1 MTGNLY
7 EPSIRRILEMLGA
20 VPPHHVAVYKTNDST
35 CAQLGELSAVSLRAR
50 GAVGVVLEGG
60 TRDVDFIVH
69 EGFPVFCRY
78 ATPQD
83 SVPRWDALPGAT
95 RSRSAASG

>member
-1 MTGNLY
+1 
-7 EPSIRRILEMLGA
+7 MLGA
-20 VPPHHVAVYKTNDST
+20 VPPGHVAVYQTNDST
-35 CAQLGELSAVSLRAR
+35 CAQFGELSAVSLRAR
-50 GAVGVVLEGG
+50 GAVGVVLDGG
-60 TRDVDFIVH
+60 TRDVDFIVQ

-83 SVPRWDALPGAT
+83 AVPRWACVAWGT